1 MATALMLPQE
11 AYIEA
16 DLAVHLSGAAWIN
29 GLRAPHG
36 GVRLRSSDFIVQ

>member
-11 AYIEA
+11 AYIDA
-16 DLAVHLSGAAWIN
+16 DLAVNQSGAAGIT

-36 GVRLRSSDFIVQ
+36 GVRLRSSDCTV